1 MNSKDLPPLNPLHV
15 FDVAARVGSFAQAA
29 VELNVTQSAVSRQIA
44 TLEGSLGIR
53 LFERGRRGLTLTNA
67 GNAYWR
73 EVAPAFAMIAAATQR
88 VKRDVRL
95 EPLRIRIYATF
106 AMKWLIKRLPDFEA
120 QFPGITVQMNTIVTP
135 VNFARENVDLAIQL
149 GRADGQKA
157 ELIELF
163 PDIIQ
168 PVCSPKLLK
177 KKPIATLDDLRYH
190 RLLHSHY
197 RRNDWSDWLSA
208 TGRTDLLKDQDNYYP
223 NSLLAYEAAAKG
235 IGVAIGQVQ
244 LLGDDFADGTLVPLF
259 DRPIDRGLAYYA
271 AWSKEREPDRKVR
284 VFVSW
289 LRRNISESI
298 TAVRAS

>member
-120 QFPGITVQMNTIVTP
+120 QFPGITVQMSTIVTP

-177 KKPIATLDDLRYH
+177 KKPIATLDDLRHH

-208 TGRTDLLKDQDNYYP
+208 TGRMDLLKDQDNYYP

-298 TAVRAS
+298 TAMRAS

>member
-120 QFPGITVQMNTIVTP
+120 QFPGITVQMSTIVTP